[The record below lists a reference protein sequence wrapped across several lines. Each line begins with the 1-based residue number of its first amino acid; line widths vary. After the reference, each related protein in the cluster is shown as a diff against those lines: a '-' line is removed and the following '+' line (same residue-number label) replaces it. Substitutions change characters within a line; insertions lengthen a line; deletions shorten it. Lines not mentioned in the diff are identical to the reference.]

1 VTELKQ
7 GSTLVYKRW
16 HKGTLNPDKQKTEG
30 RHDDLSRSGAC
41 FSFADCT
48 NMHCRQPYRNWGLE
62 AGWAL
67 QRLWSRWCWREAYLH
82 QAGIEPRLIIR
93 SKVPLEIADTDS
105 STLAL
110 RSIGLAESWI
120 QLTVGLVKFWSYNS
134 RSLRLTCSVLTAYF
148 NWVSAVQWK
157 ASIREWR

>member
-1 VTELKQ
+1 MTELKQ

-30 RHDDLSRSGAC
+30 RHDDLSWSGAC

-48 NMHCRQPYRNWGLE
+48 NMHCRQPYRSWGLE

-67 QRLWSRWCWREAYLH
+67 RRLWSHWWWIEAFLH
-82 QAGIEPRLIIR
+82 QAGIEPGLPIC

-105 STLAL
+105 STFPLGLSGTLIIFAL
-110 RSIGLAESWI
+110 RSIGLAVSWI
-120 QLTVGLVKFWSYNS
+120 QFSQIS
-134 RSLRLTCSVLTAYF
+134 EVLAVSQQKISETYLQRF
-148 NWVSAVQWK
+148 NCLF
-157 ASIREWR
+157 